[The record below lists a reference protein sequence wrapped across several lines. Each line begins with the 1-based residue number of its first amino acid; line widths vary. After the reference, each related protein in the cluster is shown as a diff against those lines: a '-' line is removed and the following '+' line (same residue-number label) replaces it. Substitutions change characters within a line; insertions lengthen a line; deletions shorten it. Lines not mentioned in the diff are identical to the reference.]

1 MVVNKEKIYFDFVL
15 MLLVIWIE
23 VCGEEFFLLGKDNF
37 ILLKG
42 SKLFLMLKKV
52 EIDVKIL
59 NVVW

>member
-15 MLLVIWIE
+15 MLLVVWIE

-42 SKLFLMLKKV
+42 SKLFLMLKKL
-52 EIDVKIL
+52 KL
-59 NVVW
+59 MLKF